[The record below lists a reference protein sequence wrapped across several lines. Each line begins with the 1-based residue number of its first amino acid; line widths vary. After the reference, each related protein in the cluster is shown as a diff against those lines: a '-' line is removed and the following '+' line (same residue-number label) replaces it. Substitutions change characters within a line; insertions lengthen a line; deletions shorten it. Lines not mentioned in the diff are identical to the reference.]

1 MLAVEKVDVA
11 SFESVSYI
19 KKINGKVL
27 RGEGQNFAF
36 VRAEGGNCYVAPDN
50 VKKYALENK
59 EQVSA
64 VAALTYNK
72 KKDDQCRKIAHPIHS
87 HFIDNIYM

>member
-1 MLAVEKVDVA
+1 MLAAEKVDVA

-36 VRAEGGNCYVAPDN
+36 VSAEGGNCYVAPDN

-64 VAALTYNK
+64 VAALTYSK
-72 KKDDQCRKIAHPIHS
+72 KKDVWNWMCIKIEK
-87 HFIDNIYM
+87 